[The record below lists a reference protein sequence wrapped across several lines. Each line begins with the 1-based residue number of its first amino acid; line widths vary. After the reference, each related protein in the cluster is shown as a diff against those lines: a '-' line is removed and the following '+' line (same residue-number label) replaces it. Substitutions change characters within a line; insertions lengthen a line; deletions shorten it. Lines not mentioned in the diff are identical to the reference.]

1 MKFRSPFQ
9 YNRWETDEDHLI
21 WLPPEFPE
29 WEKKRCVFI
38 TGSRGSG
45 KTTLLKGF
53 EWYQRLYNKSLRNQL
68 GPDPFEKSYI
78 GVYLNML
85 DFITAHFINWPARKD
100 NTNDVQWEEENA
112 RVFSLYMEYQILQL
126 LTRAI
131 QGLRGEQILE
141 FSIREEREAA
151 SRILLER
158 PETKIWLPEDI
169 TDPRL
174 GDLRLC
180 FKKMN
185 ENIRACAIRG
195 NDLQP
200 GNGYPTLQM
209 GKMLEEAAGILLGLC
224 SQRGSDMGVNTK
236 KNSRK
241 WTMKVCIDQAE
252 SPEHYQQKAI
262 NTMIARQETGEVS
275 FAIASLEGRIDIG
288 GTYIPRHPLTDAD
301 RMHQSLDEIYEK
313 SSRFHE
319 FITAVS
325 ELRFE
330 KSIGKEDVTVD
341 LRNVLGEWD
350 INSLLYPK
358 LKKSESEE
366 VRNFIEK
373 AKENRGIRFFDFRR
387 RNLPL
392 QQLESFETEERKDN
406 LEELSEFLPE
416 DKEEEGGPGIFP
428 FYQTYLVKKL
438 NLRLPHEES
447 EEYEI
452 RAQKSREIR
461 KKMVAAML
469 CLCREFNCKIPYGG
483 YYMVISLSDSCIRD
497 FLRQMHEIYLIE
509 GSTAEDFVKKRVNP
523 LKQEKAIHNASNSR
537 YAGISTTAPYHVL
550 EVRNLIE
557 SLGKITAEI
566 QSAYFDQSSL
576 KTIEKGRFNV
586 KYSSMKEDDSRNLR
600 DILSIAK
607 DCHYIKI
614 IGNIDNE
621 REILFR
627 LHRLFAPHFGFSY
640 RGAYSNV
647 ALDGED
653 LLRLCTEKNERERQK
668 IINNVASEIIRVNEE
683 ESLDKW
689 LGDQNDRVL

>member
-1 MKFRSPFQ
+1 MKFGSPFQ

-68 GPDPFEKSYI
+68 GSDPFEKSYI

-85 DFITAHFINWPARKD
+85 DFITAHFVNWPTRKYD
-100 NTNDVQWEEENA
+100 MNDIQWEEENA

-131 QGLRGEQILE
+131 QGLRGEQILK
-141 FSIREEREAA
+141 FSIRYEREAA
-151 SRILLER
+151 SRVLLER
-158 PETKIWLPEDI
+158 PEIRIWLPKNI

-180 FKKMN
+180 FKRMN

-200 GNGYPTLQM
+200 ENGYPTLQL
-209 GKMLEEAAGILLGLC
+209 GKMLEEVAGILLGLC
-224 SQRGSDMGVNTK
+224 SQRESDMNSNTEK
-236 KNSRK
+236 ISRK
-241 WTMKVCIDQAE
+241 WTLKVCIDQAE

-262 NTMIARQETGEVS
+262 NTMIARQETGDVS
-275 FAIASLEGRIDIG
+275 FAIASLEGRIDIS

-325 ELRFE
+325 ELRFGRF
-330 KSIGKEDVTVD
+330 IGKNDIVVD
-341 LRNVLGEWD
+341 LKNVLGEWD
-350 INSLLYPK
+350 INALLYPK

-366 VRNFIEK
+366 VRNFIGV
-373 AKENRGIRFFDFRR
+373 AKKNKGIRFFDLKRKE
-387 RNLPL
+387 LPL
-392 QQLESFETEERKDN
+392 EQLELSEIKERKDN
-406 LEELSEFLPE
+406 LAELSEFLPE
-416 DKEEEGGPGIFP
+416 GKEDEDRLDIFP
-428 FYQTYLVKKL
+428 FYQTYLAKKL
-438 NLRLPHEES
+438 NLKLPHEES

-483 YYMVISLSDSCIRD
+483 YYMVISMSDSCIRD
-497 FLRQMHEIYLIE
+497 FLRQMHEIYLTE
-509 GSTAEDFVKKRVNP
+509 NTTARNFVKRKISP

-550 EVRNLIE
+550 EVRNLID

-576 KTIEKGRFNV
+576 KTVEKGRFSI

-621 REILFR
+621 KEILFR

-647 ALDGED
+647 VLDGED
-653 LLRLCTEKNERERQK
+653 LLRLCTEKNESERQK
-668 IINNVASEIIRVNEE
+668 IIDNVVSKIVRVSEA

-689 LGDQNDRVL
+689 LGDENDGVY